1 MTITKNDYC
10 VFILT
15 HGRADN
21 VKTYDTLMR
30 SGYDGNLFIV
40 IDNEDSQQDAYI
52 ERFGADRVVIF
63 DKQKIADES
72 ELGDNFTFKNT
83 IIFARNACFEIAE
96 QLGFKYFLE
105 LDDDYTAIMARVA
118 HKGKLKQLKLKS
130 LDRTFCAMFE
140 FLEESNAHTVAF
152 SQGGDMMGG
161 LQGKWKQGLVRK
173 AMNSFFCSTERPFKF
188 IGRINEDVNTY
199 TNLGSRGFLF
209 LSTTDAMLNQ
219 VQTQQSSGGMT
230 EAYLDNGTYTKS
242 FYSVIYMPSA
252 VTITEMGVY
261 YKRLHHSINWN
272 KCVPKIINEKH
283 KK

>member
-1 MTITKNDYC
+1 MISQKDYC

-21 VKTYDTLMR
+21 VKTYKTLR
-30 SGYDGNLFIV
+30 RNGYEGNLFIV
-40 IDNEDSQQDAYI
+40 IDNEDEQQAAYI
-52 ERFGADRVVIF
+52 ERFGADKVVIF

-72 ELGDNFTFKNT
+72 ELGDNFSFKNT

-96 QLGFKYFLE
+96 KLGFKYFLE

-118 HKGKLKQLKLKS
+118 YNGELRQLKLKS
-130 LDRTFCAMFE
+130 LDRAFCAMFE
-140 FLEESNAHTVAF
+140 FLEESQAYTVAF

-161 LQGKWKQGLVRK
+161 LKGNWKNGLVRK
-173 AMNSFFCSTERPFKF
+173 VMNSFFCTTERPFRF

-209 LSTTDAMLNQ
+209 FSTTDAMITQ
-219 VQTQQSSGGMT
+219 IQTQASSGGMT

-242 FYSVIYMPSA
+242 FYSVMYMPSA
-252 VTITEMGVY
+252 VKISEMGIY
-261 YKRLHHSINWN
+261 YKRLHHSIDWN
-272 KCVPKIINEKH
+272 KCVPKILNEKY